1 MKSIDRLVEI
11 IKRLRAPDGC
21 PWDREQTHASIR
33 GHLVEECAEL
43 LEAIDKRDDAS
54 MREELGDVLMHIMLH
69 AEMADEQGAFKFDD
83 VARELGDKLIR
94 RHPHVFGDKSAAD
107 SSDVLK
113 IWQDVKKSEKKAR
126 AVGGLFDGIAPQL
139 SAMRFALEIAKKA
152 DAQTLENARANALRD
167 EAELEAELKRASEP
181 PAGTPAE
188 SSPGNVPENT
198 PKNAAK
204 GDSKAAQE
212 TLPKA
217 AQNPL
222 LKAASPEAA
231 SKAARKLAAARFG
244 RLMFDL
250 ILEAAKNKVEPEG
263 ALRDYIGQIRKI
275 CR

>member
-188 SSPGNVPENT
+188 SAPGNAPGNA

-222 LKAASPEAA
+222 LKPASPEAA
-231 SKAARKLAAARFG
+231 SKAAKKLAAARFG